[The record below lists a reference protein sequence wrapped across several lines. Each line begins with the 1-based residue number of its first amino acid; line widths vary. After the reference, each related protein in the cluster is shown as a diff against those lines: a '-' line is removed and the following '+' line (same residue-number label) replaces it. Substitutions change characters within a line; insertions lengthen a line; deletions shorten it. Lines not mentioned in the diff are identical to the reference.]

1 MTPEVPLSD
10 SGREAQVNVSVAY
23 LIAQA
28 ASHLRNALAVVD
40 CLLADAGTRPP
51 EQAVYHLGEA
61 NRSIHHALLAL
72 TECIEVSETP

>member
-1 MTPEVPLSD
+1 MTTEVPPSA
-10 SGREAQVNVSVAY
+10 SGGEAQVNISVAY
-23 LIAQA
+23 RIAQA
-28 ASHLRNALAVVD
+28 ATHLRSALAVVD

-72 TECIEVSETP
+72 TECVEVSETP